1 MINARIFK
9 IGKVRILTG
18 GDNIQPAIAVQIP
31 QGHILHGARQGALGK
46 GHEHPAIGI
55 ARTEGNANL
64 VGIFLRRDDVLKTIA
79 IQIAQGKP
87 VPAANG

>member
-31 QGHILHGARQGALGK
+31 QGHILHGAR
-46 GHEHPAIGI
+46 
-55 ARTEGNANL
+55 
-64 VGIFLRRDDVLKTIA
+64 
-79 IQIAQGKP
+79 
-87 VPAANG
+87 